1 VPEPD
6 PSQGS
11 SRRRIILKGDV
22 PSPANPPKGCNF
34 CTRCPQAQPLCH
46 DEKPPLLEV
55 TPGRHVACHFVIPQ
69 SATAGPTGGTEAK
82 EHNQQGEDR

>member
-6 PSQGS
+6 PSQDS

-34 CTRCPQAQPLCH
+34 CTRCPQVQQVCR
-46 DEKPPLLEV
+46 DVKPPLMEV
-55 TPGRHVACHFVIPQ
+55 MPGRHVACHFVIPET
-69 SATAGPTGGTEAK
+69 ATAGPTGGPEAK